1 MSAAAHERPHP
12 VLPPHAG
19 EGTLSRKRA
28 VRRTALWLALLAA
41 AIYLGFIAMGV
52 LRAQ

>member
-1 MSAAAHERPHP
+1 MSTAVEDMD
-12 VLPPHAG
+12 
-19 EGTLSRKRA
+19 ETSRRRA

-41 AIYLGFIAMGV
+41 SIYLGFIAMGV